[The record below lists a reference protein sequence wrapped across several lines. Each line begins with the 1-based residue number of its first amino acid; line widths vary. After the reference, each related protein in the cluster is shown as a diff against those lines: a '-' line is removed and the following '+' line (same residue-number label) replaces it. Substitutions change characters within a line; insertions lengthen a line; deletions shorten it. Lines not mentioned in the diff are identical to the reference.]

1 MDQCVWFQI
10 SYESYR
16 VCIFNFVLNF
26 FYSDTFFEI
35 HYVAAWINSNLFL
48 MQHSILL
55 HVIVVFQSL
64 KVMSDSKVWKPY
76 NLCVYSICWWI
87 LQIILLGGY
96 KFHLPRDWRC
106 QICFHE
112 FVVHLSL
119 GNCLNLLSIKKK
131 LDHIFLWNIL
141 YSLRVWASKILSKH
155 HILNTSS
162 LWDTWCTKSKY
173 FLHLW
178 LVFSLNSEGRNQK
191 CQI

>member
-112 FVVHLSL
+112 FVGHLSL
-119 GNCLNLLSIKKK
+119 GNCLNLLSIKKNWI
-131 LDHIFLWNIL
+131 IFFYEI
-141 YSLRVWASKILSKH
+141 YYIH
-155 HILNTSS
+155 
-162 LWDTWCTKSKY
+162 
-173 FLHLW
+173 
-178 LVFSLNSEGRNQK
+178 
-191 CQI
+191 